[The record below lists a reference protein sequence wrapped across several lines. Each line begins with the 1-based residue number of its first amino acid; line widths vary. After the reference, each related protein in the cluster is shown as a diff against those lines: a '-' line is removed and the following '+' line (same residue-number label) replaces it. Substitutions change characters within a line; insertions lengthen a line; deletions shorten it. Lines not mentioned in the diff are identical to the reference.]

1 MATANRSFAMVIIYI
16 LLILF
21 SFSSTAHA
29 DEVEPDAYRT
39 IVDQS
44 GNITLPQNYRH
55 QWSHIGSWLIE
66 DPEAPGHGFH
76 DVYLQSDAVTHYRKT
91 GQFPDGAAIVKEVRK
106 IEQGSKTTGQAQ
118 WAGDI
123 KIWFVMVKD
132 AKGRF
137 KGNPHWANG
146 WGWALFE
153 ANSGDGN
160 TAEETLPQKNVSKGF
175 APSCQGCHT
184 PAKAKDWVFIEGYPT
199 LK

>member
-1 MATANRSFAMVIIYI
+1 MVIIYI

-123 KIWFVMVKD
+123 KIWFVMIKD
-132 AKGRF
+132 SKGRF
-137 KGNPHWANG
+137 KGNPHWANS

-160 TAEETLPQKNVSKGF
+160 TAEETLPQKNVSMGF

-184 PAKAKDWVFIEGYPT
+184 PAMAKDWVFIEGYPT